1 MIRLSK
7 KLLADLYIDK
17 HYSMSEIAKRM
28 KCSVH
33 TVQYWMKKFAIP
45 SRSRS
50 DAAYIKHNPDG
61 DPFLWSPPRTAADQ
75 ILYGLGI
82 GLYWG
87 EGTKSCKTSVRLGNT
102 DPSLLKTFMQFLM
115 RFFRVRHEDFRFG
128 LQIFSDMD
136 PECALQYWIRT
147 LRVKREQFHKKVIV
161 SKSGSMGTYRKKS
174 MYGVVTVHYHNS
186 KLRNMLVSR
195 LPL

>member
-1 MIRLSK
+1 MKPISEKHLNH
-7 KLLADLYIDK
+7 LYIDK
-17 HYSMSEIAKRM
+17 QCSMSEIAKRM

-33 TVQYWMKKFAIP
+33 SVQYWMKKFGIP

-50 DAAYIKHNPDG
+50 DAAYLQHNPDG
-61 DPFLWSPPRTAADQ
+61 DPFTWSPPRTQTDH

-102 DPSLLKTFMQFLM
+102 DPELLKTFMRFLI
-115 RFFRVRHEDFRFG
+115 RFFRIRHEDFRFG
-128 LQIFSDMD
+128 LQIFSDID
-136 PECALQYWIRT
+136 PEVALQYWIKT
-147 LRVKREQFHKKVIV
+147 LHVKREQFHKKVIV

-174 MYGVVTVHYHNS
+174 VYGVVTVHYHNS

>member
-1 MIRLSK
+1 MKILSK
-7 KLLADLYIDK
+7 HLLEDLYTHK
-17 HYSMSEIAKRM
+17 KCSMSEIAKRM

-33 TVQYWMKKFAIP
+33 TVQYWMKKFGIP

-50 DAAYIKHNPDG
+50 DAAYLKHNPNG
-61 DPFLWSPPRTAADQ
+61 DPFLWSPPRTQADH

-102 DPSLLKTFMQFLM
+102 DPALLKAFMKFLV
-115 RFFRVRHEDFRFG
+115 RFFRVCHDDFRFG
-128 LQIFSDMD
+128 LQIFNDID
-136 PECALQYWIRT
+136 PEVALKYWMKI
-147 LRVKREQFHKKVIV
+147 LHVKREQFHKKVIV

-174 MYGVVTVHYHNS
+174 AYGVVTVHYHNS
-186 KLRNMLVSR
+186 KLRNILVSR

>member
-1 MIRLSK
+1 MRRFTKQQLE
-7 KLLADLYIDK
+7 DLYIRK
-17 HYSMSEIAKRM
+17 RLSMSEIAKRM
-28 KCSVH
+28 KCSIH
-33 TVQYWMKKFAIP
+33 SVQYWMQKFGIP

-50 DAAYIKHNPDG
+50 DAAYLQHNPDG
-61 DPFLWSPPRTAADQ
+61 DPFVWSPPRTQ
-75 ILYGLGI
+75 EEHILYGLGL

-102 DPSLLKTFMQFLM
+102 DPELLRTFMKFLV
-115 RFFRVRHEDFRFG
+115 RFFCVRVEDFRFG

-136 PECALQYWIRT
+136 PACALQYWIRT
-147 LRVKREQFHKKVIV
+147 LRVKRGQFHKKVIV

-174 MYGVVTVHYHNS
+174 AYGVVTVHYHNA